1 MPARR
6 LRPLLTATLALS
18 LPLLPPTAAARP
30 ADPPAFDHG
39 AAAGVRS
46 APLAALLADHWSWLM
61 RRSPTWATRLGDHQ
75 YDDRLEDLS
84 PAALA
89 ADRAAREAFL
99 QRAER
104 IAAAGLHPDDQLTLS
119 LFQHELRAGLA
130 TDLCHTEQWG
140 LSARNNPL
148 VSLGWLAEGV
158 SLDTA
163 AARAAYLSRL
173 EAFPTLIA
181 QDGGHL
187 RAGVAAGRTP
197 ERAAV
202 EVVLAQLD
210 AALAKPA
217 AEWAVAAPLA
227 AVGEGALAARVIDG
241 RLRPALMGY
250 RELLRGTVL
259 PAARPAEKA
268 GVWALPEGAACYA
281 ALSARETS
289 LALSPDEIHA
299 IGLRALA
306 EIHAELAVL
315 GARALGTDD
324 LQAILVRLR
333 TDPKLRFQTEE
344 EVEAAAAEA
353 LAAAQ
358 AAVPRAFGRLPAAE
372 CGVRRVPAHEAPY
385 TTIAY
390 YWPAVPGEAPG
401 FYVVNTSAPETRPR
415 FEARALAFH
424 ESVPGHHLQIALAQ
438 ELPALPAFRRHLGTT
453 AFVEGWALYS
463 ERLADELGLY
473 RDDLDRI
480 GMLSFD
486 TWRAARLVVDTGVH
500 AKGWTREQAV
510 RFMLENTPLAEN
522 NIRNE
527 VDRYITWPGQAL
539 SYKLGQLELRALR
552 TEAEAAL
559 GPRFALA
566 DFHDVVLGAGA
577 VPLPVLRQR
586 VQAWVARGGGAARAA
601 GDGPRAAASS
611 ASGAPGGL
619 RDGEPRAHSA
629 GHDQRQP

>member
-6 LRPLLTATLALS
+6 LRPLITAALALGRS
-18 LPLLPPTAAARP
+18 PAAAARP
-30 ADPPAFDHG
+30 AHPPPIAHR

-46 APLAALLADHWSWLM
+46 ATLAALLADHWSWLM
-61 RRSPTWATRLGDHQ
+61 RRSPTLATRLGDHGA
-75 YDDRLEDLS
+75 DDRLEDLS
-84 PAALA
+84 PEALA
-89 ADRAAREAFL
+89 ADRAARAAFL

-104 IAAAGLHPDDQLTLS
+104 IPAADLHPDDQLTLS

-158 SLDTA
+158 SLQTETA
-163 AARAAYLSRL
+163 QSAYLARL

-210 AALAKPA
+210 AELSKPA
-217 AEWAVAAPLA
+217 AQWAVAKPLA
-227 AVGEGALAARVIDG
+227 EVGAGARAHRVIDR
-241 RLRPALMGY
+241 RLRPAVAAY
-250 RELLRGTVL
+250 RELLRDTVL
-259 PAARPAEKA
+259 PAARPPARA

-306 EIHAELAVL
+306 DIHAELRVL

-324 LQAILVRLR
+324 LQAILLRLR
-333 TDPKLRFQTEE
+333 TDPALRFQTED

-401 FYVVNTSAPETRPR
+401 YYVVNTSAPETRPR

-510 RFMLENTPLAEN
+510 QFMLENTPLAEN

-552 TEAEAAL
+552 AEAEATL
-559 GPRFALA
+559 GPRFTLA

-586 VQAWVARGGGAARAA
+586 VQAWAARGGGAAR
-601 GDGPRAAASS
+601 
-611 ASGAPGGL
+611 
-619 RDGEPRAHSA
+619 
-629 GHDQRQP
+629 

>member
-1 MPARR
+1 
-6 LRPLLTATLALS
+6 
-18 LPLLPPTAAARP
+18 
-30 ADPPAFDHG
+30 
-39 AAAGVRS
+39 
-46 APLAALLADHWSWLM
+46 
-61 RRSPTWATRLGDHQ
+61 
-75 YDDRLEDLS
+75 
-84 PAALA
+84 
-89 ADRAAREAFL
+89 
-99 QRAER
+99 
-104 IAAAGLHPDDQLTLS
+104 
-119 LFQHELRAGLA
+119 
-130 TDLCHTEQWG
+130 
-140 LSARNNPL
+140 
-148 VSLGWLAEGV
+148 
-158 SLDTA
+158 
-163 AARAAYLSRL
+163 
-173 EAFPTLIA
+173 
-181 QDGGHL
+181 
-187 RAGVAAGRTP
+187 
-197 ERAAV
+197 
-202 EVVLAQLD
+202 
-210 AALAKPA
+210 
-217 AEWAVAAPLA
+217 
-227 AVGEGALAARVIDG
+227 
-241 RLRPALMGY
+241 
-250 RELLRGTVL
+250 
-259 PAARPAEKA
+259 
-268 GVWALPEGAACYA
+268 
-281 ALSARETS
+281 
-289 LALSPDEIHA
+289 
-299 IGLRALA
+299 
-306 EIHAELAVL
+306 
-315 GARALGTDD
+315 
-324 LQAILVRLR
+324 
-333 TDPKLRFQTEE
+333 
-344 EVEAAAAEA
+344 
-353 LAAAQ
+353 
-358 AAVPRAFGRLPAAE
+358 
-372 CGVRRVPAHEAPY
+372 VRRVPAHEAPY

-486 TWRAARLVVDTGVH
+486 SWRAARLVVDTGVH

-611 ASGAPGGL
+611 ASAAPGGH

-629 GHDQRQP
+629 GHNQRQP